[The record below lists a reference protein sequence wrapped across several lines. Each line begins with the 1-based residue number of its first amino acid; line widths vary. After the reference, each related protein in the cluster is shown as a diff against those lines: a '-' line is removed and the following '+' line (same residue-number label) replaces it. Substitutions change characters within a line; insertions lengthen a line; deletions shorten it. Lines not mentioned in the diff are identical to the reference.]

1 MFCCKSQAAIEVHDS
16 ITLISPAS
24 TIRSNS
30 QTKCTDIIPNIILFS
45 ETTTN
50 SPSRDAY
57 ESITPPKELAT
68 PPITKSL
75 SITTNEFIAESHH
88 EGIIHHRNLIILD
101 PSDNFEEVEDP
112 KPVIAEIHVQEYYNV
127 NIARWDERL
136 FSSSTPASEH
146 GTYFP
151 VLINQETRELL
162 LYNENQ
168 QTWRDHCCKPDWL
181 TIPGIDFLP
190 GEVDNIIAGD
200 GGLLCVNGGTQP
212 RSKNIHT
219 PPIPHAEDYNLH
231 QYPQQ
236 SILVVCNP
244 LTQEFKF
251 IPRHAN
257 KKLDRKVACMQ
268 ILSNH
273 PPNPNPNTTSSSDT
287 KPPPK
292 TRYQL
297 HVLGTHYEPPT
308 LHGPGSHELILMTYD
323 SRSDSWIY
331 GTVVGRARVSSFA
344 KTGIACTED
353 GFYLGGQEET
363 DECTVVKDDVRAK
376 RICSFG
382 NEGLGCRSSRA
393 RRVWVN
399 KIFYVQASSLNW
411 HSVDFRVANVGDSQ
425 PIGSKGLQ
433 TPRVVQCRPGGP
445 V

>member
-1 MFCCKSQAAIEVHDS
+1 MFCCKSQTAIEVHDS

-24 TIRSNS
+24 ILESDS
-30 QTKCTDIIPNIILFS
+30 QTKSTDVVSDILLFS
-45 ETTTN
+45 EITTHN

-57 ESITPPKELAT
+57 ESITPKELAT
-68 PPITKSL
+68 PPITKDL
-75 SITTNEFIAESHH
+75 SVTTNEFIAESHH
-88 EGIIHHRNLIILD
+88 EGIIHRNLIILD
-101 PSDNFEEVEDP
+101 PSDNDKEAEDT
-112 KPVIAEIHVQEYYNV
+112 KPAIAEVPVQGCHDI

-136 FSSSTPASEH
+136 FSSTSAFEH

-151 VLINQETRELL
+151 VLVNQETRELL
-162 LYNENQ
+162 LYTENQ
-168 QTWRDHCCKPDWL
+168 QTWRDYCHKPDWIA
-181 TIPGIDFLP
+181 IPGIDFLP
-190 GEVDNIIAGD
+190 AEVDNIIAGD

-212 RSKNIHT
+212 RSRNIHT
-219 PPIPHAEDYNLH
+219 PQIPHAEDYNLH

-244 LTQEFKF
+244 LTHELKF

-273 PPNPNPNTTSSSDT
+273 HPNPTPNPNTSSSDT
-287 KPPPK
+287 RPPSK
-292 TRYQL
+292 TRYRL

-308 LHGPGSHELILMTYD
+308 LHRPGSHELILMTYD

-331 GTVVGRARVSSFA
+331 GTVVGRARVSNFA

-363 DECTVVKDDVRAK
+363 DECTVVKEDVRTK
-376 RICSFG
+376 RIG
-382 NEGLGCRSSRA
+382 NFAHEGLGCRSRA
-393 RRVWVN
+393 RRVWAN

-411 HSVDFRVANVGDSQ
+411 HSVDFRVADVGDSQ
-425 PIGSKGLQ
+425 LSGSKGMQ
-433 TPRVVQCRPGGP
+433 APRVVQCRPGGP

>member
-24 TIRSNS
+24 IIRSNS
-30 QTKCTDIIPNIILFS
+30 QTKCADIVPDIILFS
-45 ETTTN
+45 ETTNN
-50 SPSRDAY
+50 SPSRDTY
-57 ESITPPKELAT
+57 EPITPKELAT
-68 PPITKSL
+68 PPITKNS
-75 SITTNEFIAESHH
+75 SITTNEFIAESHR
-88 EGIIHHRNLIILD
+88 EGIIHRNLIILD
-101 PSDNFEEVEDP
+101 PSDTVKEVEDP
-112 KPVIAEIHVQEYYNV
+112 QHVIAETHVQEYYNI

-136 FSSSTPASEH
+136 FSSTPASEH

-168 QTWRDHCCKPDWL
+168 QTWRDHCHKPDWL

-190 GEVDNIIAGD
+190 SGVDNIIAGD

-244 LTQEFKF
+244 LTRELKF

-273 PPNPNPNTTSSSDT
+273 HPNPNPNPNPNTTSSSDT
-287 KPPPK
+287 RPPPK

-344 KTGIACTED
+344 KTGIACTDD

-363 DECTVVKDDVRAK
+363 DECATMVKEDVRAK
-376 RICSFG
+376 RTCSFG
-382 NEGLGCRSSRA
+382 REGSGCRSRA

-399 KIFYVQASSLNW
+399 KIFYVQALSLNW
-411 HSVDFRVANVGDSQ
+411 HSVDFRVGDGQ
-425 PIGSKGLQ
+425 LTGSKGMQ